1 MALTKTGT
9 DGIKDD
15 AVTLDKLAHGT
26 SGQDGKF
33 LRANN
38 GAAPSFETV
47 NTDLVADT
55 SPQLGGD
62 LDCNG
67 NDITGNGN
75 IDFPDNSKI
84 KLGTSDDLKIY
95 HDAR

>member
-15 AVTLDKLAHGT
+15 AVTLDKLSHGT
-26 SGQDGKF
+26 SGQNGKF

-47 NTDLVADT
+47 DVSNASNL
-55 SPQLGGD
+55 
-62 LDCNG
+62 
-67 NDITGNGN
+67 
-75 IDFPDNSKI
+75 
-84 KLGTSDDLKIY
+84 
-95 HDAR
+95 

>member
-38 GAAPSFETV
+38 GAAPTCETI
-47 NTDLVADT
+47 DLT
-55 SPQLGGD
+55 
-62 LDCNG
+62 N
-67 NDITGNGN
+67 
-75 IDFPDNSKI
+75 
-84 KLGTSDDLKIY
+84 
-95 HDAR
+95 